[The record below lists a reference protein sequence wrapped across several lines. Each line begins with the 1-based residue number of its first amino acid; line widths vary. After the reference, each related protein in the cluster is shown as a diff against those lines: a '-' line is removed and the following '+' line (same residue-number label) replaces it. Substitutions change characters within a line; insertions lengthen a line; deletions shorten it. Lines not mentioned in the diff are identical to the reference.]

1 MPMTALASGGGGE
14 EHHGVDAKALP
25 IFKIGAFEF
34 TNSFLMAIIAAV
46 LIAWFVSRAMAAKAS
61 VPSGKQNFVEM
72 LVEFLY
78 GQVENIVGK
87 KVAPRAFPLLGS
99 IFVFILV
106 SNYMGLFPGVGTVGF
121 GPDGH
126 SVSQPFFRPSTA
138 DMNMTLAIALVST
151 VIWFWLSIAELG
163 VGGFLAH
170 TFGPKGGLKGALKY
184 GLMPIFFIVGLIEVV
199 GFCFR
204 PVSLSFRLYGNIFAG
219 ENLLHTMSGLMDKTG
234 PVGKFIGA
242 CALPIPFYF
251 MELLVGLLQ
260 AMVFTLLMAVYIQL
274 STTHEDHGD
283 HGHEEGH
290 DDHGHGEKAA
300 AH

>member
-1 MPMTALASGGGGE
+1 MRFFRILNTLTLAAAAIMPMTALASGGGGE

-46 LIAWFVSRAMAAKAS
+46 LIAWF
-61 VPSGKQNFVEM
+61 
-72 LVEFLY
+72 
-78 GQVENIVGK
+78 VENIVGK